1 MLECSAQV
9 SDLGANWKD
18 RFPSSLYQTSNVLS
32 SRLARVHMMTPF
44 IFDEGIGIS
53 LGEIVTMLFEM
64 VRKMV
69 LFSIVMFNRSSVLL
83 SYSKLWFL
91 VCSILK

>member
-64 VRKMV
+64 V
-69 LFSIVMFNRSSVLL
+69 LL
-83 SYSKLWFL
+83 NYRWKAWHGGT
-91 VCSILK
+91 